1 MYASP
6 YGDVWNVKRNGQQ
19 RQTSGRS
26 IARHDGELSDDSDER
41 GNGSDE
47 RENEFENLDLM
58 SATAR
63 QPLINTDEGE
73 RVDQGK
79 WLGSQRIDW
88 IEVKR
93 KLQVR
98 PQSYIGKAT

>member
-1 MYASP
+1 MSDVFDVASKNNGVLEMSALRASKAVKATIYIIP
-6 YGDVWNVKRNGQQ
+6 YSDVRDVKRNSQT

-26 IARHDGELSDDSDER
+26 IARHDGELSDDSDEG

-63 QPLINTDEGE
+63 RPLTNTDEGE
-73 RVDQGK
+73 R
-79 WLGSQRIDW
+79 
-88 IEVKR
+88 
-93 KLQVR
+93 
-98 PQSYIGKAT
+98 